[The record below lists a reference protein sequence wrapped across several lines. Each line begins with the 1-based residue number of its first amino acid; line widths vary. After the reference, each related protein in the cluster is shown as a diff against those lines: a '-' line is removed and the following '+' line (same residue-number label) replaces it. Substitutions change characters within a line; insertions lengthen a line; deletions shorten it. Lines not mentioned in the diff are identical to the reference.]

1 LKLWVMFIA
10 LAMIWSSSFL
20 LIKVGLAPEGTDPAA
35 IGKFD
40 SVSLATT
47 RLTVAALCYVTF
59 VLATRRKFPRNAKT
73 WLYLFIAGLTNNALP
88 FMLITWG
95 EKSIDS
101 GLAGVLNGTTP
112 LFSLVMAH
120 LALGDDRISL
130 GKIFGIIGGFTGVVL
145 LATRSTDTANQANAL
160 AGQLAV
166 VVASMCY
173 AFATVFMRRN
183 LRGLDPYV
191 TGASSIS
198 MGALILIVIS
208 LLTVHPLPNFT
219 ALQPEALRAVL
230 ALGFFNTF
238 IAYLLYF
245 TILPTWGASRTT
257 MVTYVMPPMSVLL
270 GVVFAQELVD
280 WKLLAGAA
288 LILGSVV
295 AANLWKTPLTL
306 RRKEVVAA
314 EA

>member
-1 LKLWVMFIA
+1 MKLWIMFIA
-10 LAMIWSSSFL
+10 LAMIWGSSFL
-20 LIKVGLAPEGTDPAA
+20 LIKVGLAPEGADPAA

-47 RLTVAALCYVTF
+47 RLTVAAVCYVTF
-59 VLATRRKFPRNAKT
+59 VLATRRKFPRSAKT
-73 WLYLFIAGLTNNALP
+73 WFYLFIAGLTNNALP

-145 LATRSTDTANQANAL
+145 LATRSTDANQANAL

-166 VVASMCY
+166 VVASMSY
-173 AFATVFMRRN
+173 AFATVWMRRN

-198 MGALILIVIS
+198 MGALILLTLM
-208 LLTVHPLPNFT
+208 LLTVRPLPVYT
-219 ALQPEALRAVL
+219 AMQPEALRAVL

-245 TILPTWGASRTT
+245 TILPFGAH
-257 MVTYVMPPMSVLL
+257 P
-270 GVVFAQELVD
+270 E
-280 WKLLAGAA
+280 
-288 LILGSVV
+288 
-295 AANLWKTPLTL
+295 
-306 RRKEVVAA
+306 RRW
-314 EA
+314 